1 MNVGIP
7 PVVLK
12 ASRAHTATLIFLHG
26 LGDTG
31 MGWAGA
37 LNSIKPDFLKVICPT
52 APMLPVTLN
61 GGAAMPA
68 WYDILSLDEKD
79 SKREDMEGVNWSVD
93 FLHELVRGEEN
104 HGLGPER
111 VIIGGFSQGGAV
123 ALRAAL
129 TYPGSNLAG
138 CIALSCYLPGVQ
150 GDYDSMVQ
158 EKLDTPVFQ
167 AHGDE
172 DGVVS
177 YKRGQLT
184 AEVLQTLVK
193 DHKFITYEGMMHE
206 ATMEELQDI
215 KAWIEQKLAN

>member
-12 ASRAHTATLIFLHG
+12 ASRNHTATLIFLHG

-37 LNSIKPDFLKVICPT
+37 LNSIKPDYLKVVCPT

-61 GGAAMPA
+61 GGASMPA
-68 WYDILSLDEKD
+68 WYDILSLDEND
-79 SKREDMEGVNWSVD
+79 SKREDMEGVNWAVD
-93 FLHELVRGEEN
+93 FVHDLVRAEEK

-111 VIIGGFSQGGAV
+111 VVIGGFSQGGAV
-123 ALRAAL
+123 SLRAAL
-129 TYPGSNLAG
+129 KFPSSLAG
-138 CIALSCYLPGVQ
+138 CIALSCYLPGSQ
-150 GDYDSMVQ
+150 ADYS
-158 EKLDTPVFQ
+158 KLDNKIETPVFQ

-172 DGVVS
+172 DQVVS

-184 AEVLQTLVK
+184 ADVMETLVK
-193 DHKFITYEGMMHE
+193 DHKFITYPGMMHE
-206 ATMEELQDI
+206 ATMDELQDI
-215 KAWIEQKLAN
+215 RTWIDQKLS

>member
-12 ASRAHTATLIFLHG
+12 ASRNHTATLIFLHG

-37 LNSIKPDFLKVICPT
+37 LNSIKPDYLKVVCPT

-61 GGAAMPA
+61 GGASMPA
-68 WYDILSLDEKD
+68 WYDILSLDEND
-79 SKREDMEGVNWSVD
+79 SKREDMEGVNWAVD
-93 FLHELVRGEEN
+93 FVHDLVRSEEK

-111 VIIGGFSQGGAV
+111 VVIGGFSQGGAV
-123 ALRAAL
+123 SLRAAL
-129 TYPGSNLAG
+129 KFPSSLAG
-138 CIALSCYLPGVQ
+138 CIALSCYLPGSQ
-150 GDYDSMVQ
+150 ADYSKL
-158 EKLDTPVFQ
+158 EKKLETPVFQ

-184 AEVLQTLVK
+184 AEVMETLVK
-193 DHKFITYEGMMHE
+193 DHKFITYPGMMHE
-206 ATMEELQDI
+206 ATMDELQDI
-215 KAWIEQKLAN
+215 RTWIDQKLS